1 LDPVKAEVLATGLA
15 TLKAEKFVSFSAGV
29 KAEQELDLA
38 KGALQVEFK
47 IQGEKESQ
55 KLLVGKMDGDK
66 SYFATS
72 GKFADV
78 FLIPKNAFES
88 MRVKPAYFSP

>member
-1 LDPVKAEVLATGLA
+1 
-15 TLKAEKFVSFSAGV
+15 
-29 KAEQELDLA
+29 
-38 KGALQVEFK
+38 
-47 IQGEKESQ
+47 
-55 KLLVGKMDGDK
+55 LVGKMDGDK